1 MAAARVTDEAT
12 RALAAA
18 EAATQAKSD
27 FLANMSHEIR
37 TPMNAVLGMTD
48 LALREP
54 LPLRARDHLLKVQ
67 QAARGL
73 LGILNDI
80 LDFSKIEAGKLDIEQ
95 VPFSLQ
101 DVLDQVT
108 AVIDLQARKKEQ
120 ALLFEVAPD
129 VPACLVGDPLRLEQV
144 LVNLCGNAVKFTQPG
159 RPVRLSVQREG
170 PGHLRFA
177 VRDQGPGLS
186 PAQIAQLVKPF
197 NQLDASTTRRHGG
210 TGLGLAICRQLVQLM
225 GGQIDVRSQPGQGS
239 EFFFTIALV
248 ACSLVPVPPRA
259 DARQAARRQAPAAAP
274 AGLRGLRAL
283 LVEDTEFNQIVAG
296 ELLRGVAGMQLS
308 IASDGEQALT
318 MLAAEPFDLV
328 LMDVQ
333 MPGMDGYEVTRR
345 IRQQPR
351 HAQLPIVAMTAYAMA
366 RDRQR
371 CLQAGMNDV
380 ITKPVEPTELFAVL
394 HRWAPATPAAPAVD
408 AATPPAEPMPGA
420 AAVDVADGLRR
431 CGGRQALYRRLVH
444 KVLDLGA
451 RDIVRL
457 QQALR
462 GADWTTVALLA
473 HATISSAG
481 SVGARQLS
489 ELARQ
494 LQAVA
499 QQQGAGGAWQ
509 PLADAFDAEAQRVL
523 AELGQYLLEPAAEAD
538 AAARTPPGAA

>member
-1 MAAARVTDEAT
+1 
-12 RALAAA
+12 AAA

-54 LPLRARDHLLKVQ
+54 LPALAREHLLNVQ

-95 VPFSLQ
+95 VAFTLQ
-101 DVLDQVT
+101 EVLDQVT
-108 AVIDLQARKKEQ
+108 AVIGVQARKKEQ
-120 ALLFEVAPD
+120 ALLFDVAPD

-144 LVNLCGNAVKFTQPG
+144 LVNLCGNAVKFTGQG

-170 PGHLRFA
+170 PGQLRFA

-186 PAQIAQLVKPF
+186 QAQIAQLFKPF

-225 GGQIDVRSQPGQGS
+225 GGHIGVRSQPGQGS
-239 EFFFTIALV
+239 EFFFTISLV
-248 ACSLVPVPPRA
+248 ACSTAALAPPA
-259 DARQAARRQAPAAAP
+259 DMRHTADRQRPAQAPP
-274 AGLRGLRAL
+274 GLRGLRAL
-283 LVEDTEFNQIVAG
+283 LVDDTEFNQIVAG
-296 ELLRGVAGMQLS
+296 ELLRGVAGMQVS
-308 IASDGEQALT
+308 IASDGEQALNL
-318 MLAAEPFDLV
+318 LAAQPFDLV

-345 IRQQPR
+345 IRQQPL

-380 ITKPVEPTELFAVL
+380 ITKPVEPTELFAVV
-394 HRWAPATPAAPAVD
+394 HRWAAAGRAGPEADGGAAPAG
-408 AATPPAEPMPGA
+408 AQPGA
-420 AAVDVADGLRR
+420 AAVDLADGLRR
-431 CGGRQALYRRLVH
+431 CGGSQALYRRLVV

-451 RDIVRL
+451 RDIARL
-457 QQALR
+457 QEALR
-462 GADWTTVALLA
+462 QTDWATVGLLA

-481 SVGARQLS
+481 AVGARQLS
-489 ELARQ
+489 ELAREM
-494 LQAVA
+494 QAVA
-499 QQQGAGGAWQ
+499 LQQGEGSAWQ
-509 PLADAFDAEAQRVL
+509 PLAEAFAAEAQRGL
-523 AELGQYLLEPAAEAD
+523 AELGRYLERDAEA
-538 AAARTPPGAA
+538 AGP